1 MKDTANQRFWERM
14 AKLYAPFMKSSES
27 LYQDICS
34 HCQPYLKKDMDVLE
48 LACGSGQF
56 SFPLAAN
63 VKTWIA
69 TDFSSNMVSQAK
81 KQSASSNLTFEV
93 QDATSLPYPDE
104 HFHAVFIA
112 NALHIMPEPEK
123 AMEEI
128 HRVLK
133 PDGTLLAPTFLWN
146 AESRQTLGSWLVS
159 KAGLTVYRKWN
170 AQEFE
175 RFIESHDFRV
185 VEQKIFGGG
194 LRPLSCMIAIKNQ
207 NKTDAS
213 RN

>member
-14 AKLYAPFMKSSES
+14 AKLYAPFMKSSED
-27 LYQDICS
+27 LYHDICS
-34 HCQPYLKKDMDVLE
+34 QCQPYLKKDMDVLE

-63 VKTWIA
+63 VQTWTA
-69 TDFSSNMVSQAK
+69 TDFSSNMILQAK
-81 KQSASSNLTFEV
+81 KQSAPAHLTFEV
-93 QDATSLPYPDE
+93 QDATCLPYPEE
-104 HFHAVFIA
+104 HFDAVFIA
-112 NALHIMPEPEK
+112 NALHIMPDPEK
-123 AMEEI
+123 AMKEI
-128 HRVLK
+128 YRVLK
-133 PDGTLLAPTFLWN
+133 PNGTLLAPTFLWN
-146 AESRQTLGSWLVS
+146 AEGRQTFGSWLVS

-175 RFIESHDFRV
+175 RFIESYDFHV
-185 VEQKIFGGG
+185 VERKILGGG